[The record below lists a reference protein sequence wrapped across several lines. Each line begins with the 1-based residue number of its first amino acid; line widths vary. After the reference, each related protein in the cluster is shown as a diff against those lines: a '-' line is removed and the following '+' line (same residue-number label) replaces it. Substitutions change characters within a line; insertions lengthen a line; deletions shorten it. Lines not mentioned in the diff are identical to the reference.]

1 VPKLE
6 EMPEFIC
13 SVIHKLNCDERRKCY
28 INVLNIKNWGKRIN
42 EIIFLNILIY
52 EYFLSRNEME

>member
-1 VPKLE
+1 
-6 EMPEFIC
+6 MPEFIC

-28 INVLNIKNWGKRIN
+28 INVLNIKSWGKRIN